1 MSFIFKDNRK
11 NGSHSIMVNVNEL
24 VRVLLKNCLIILLTS
39 LLFAG
44 MGFFYSTKM
53 LVPLFTAHFSAY
65 INNNSGANTVQS
77 LSSNDTAARE
87 SLTLTYAEII
97 RSRTIIEA
105 ALRDSGL
112 DYRYDQISTLVRSS
126 ANSETQI
133 IDVSVSLNNPQDAYR
148 LAIAMAH
155 VAPSYMAEIV
165 EGSSMKIVEEP
176 VLPVKHAYPNVTKMT
191 ILGAALGAIAAS
203 VLILAADLF
212 NNKVRS
218 AKDLEK
224 QIDYSIIGV
233 IPRIDK

>member
-11 NGSHSIMVNVNEL
+11 NGSHSIMINVNEL
-24 VRVLLKNCLIILLTS
+24 IRVLLKNCLIILLTS

-44 MGFFYSTKM
+44 IGFFYSTKM

-65 INNNSGANTVQS
+65 INNNSGVNTVQS

-112 DYRYDQISTLVRSS
+112 YYRYDQIAALISSS
-126 ANSETQI
+126 ANAETQI
-133 IDVSVSLNNPQDAYR
+133 IDVNVSLNNPQDAYE

-155 VAPSYMAEIV
+155 VAPAYMAEIV

-176 VLPVKHAYPNVTKMT
+176 VLPVKHTYPNVTKM
-191 ILGAALGAIAAS
+191 IMLGALFGVIVAS
-203 VLILAADLF
+203 ALILAAELF

-224 QIDYSIIGV
+224 QIDYSIIGI